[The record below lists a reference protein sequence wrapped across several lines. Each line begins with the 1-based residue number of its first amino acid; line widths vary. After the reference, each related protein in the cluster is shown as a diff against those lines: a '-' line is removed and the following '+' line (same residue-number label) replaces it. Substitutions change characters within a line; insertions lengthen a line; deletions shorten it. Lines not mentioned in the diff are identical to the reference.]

1 MDAAE
6 AAATAAQE
14 AGAGTERLEQVEA
27 AQSAVQ
33 SRLDEL
39 AGRVDAAEAAATAA
53 QNAGELVERLEKLE
67 TQARSVSVRLDALEN
82 RLDELTPA
90 FNERIEKAAASA
102 AARILRE
109 EIARLL
115 QG

>member
-1 MDAAE
+1 M
-6 AAATAAQE
+6 
-14 AGAGTERLEQVEA
+14 EA

-39 AGRVDAAEAAATAA
+39 SGRMEAAEAAATAT
-53 QNAGELVERLEKLE
+53 NDAGELAERLEKLE
-67 TQARSVSVRLDALEN
+67 TQARSVSARLDALEK

>member
-1 MDAAE
+1 MNRRKTTYCCMAVLLGLLLWCLLRP
-6 AAATAAQE
+6 T
-14 AGAGTERLEQVEA
+14 RP
-27 AQSAVQ
+27 SA
-33 SRLDEL
+33 
-39 AGRVDAAEAAATAA
+39 
-53 QNAGELVERLEKLE
+53 
-67 TQARSVSVRLDALEN
+67 RLDALEK

>member
-1 MDAAE
+1 M
-6 AAATAAQE
+6 
-14 AGAGTERLEQVEA
+14 
-27 AQSAVQ
+27 Q

-39 AGRVDAAEAAATAA
+39 VGRVDAAEAAATAA
-53 QNAGELVERLEKLE
+53 QQDGELAERLEKLE
-67 TQARSVSVRLDALEN
+67 TQARSVSARLDALEK
-82 RLDELTPA
+82 RLDEMSPA
-90 FNERIEKAAASA
+90 FNERIEKAAAAA

>member
-6 AAATAAQE
+6 AAASAAQDM
-14 AGAGTERLEQVEA
+14 A
-27 AQSAVQ
+27 
-33 SRLDEL
+33 EL
-39 AGRVDAAEAAATAA
+39 T
-53 QNAGELVERLEKLE
+53 ERLEKLE
-67 TQARSVSVRLDALEN
+67 TQARSVSARLDALEN

-109 EIARLL
+109 EISRLL